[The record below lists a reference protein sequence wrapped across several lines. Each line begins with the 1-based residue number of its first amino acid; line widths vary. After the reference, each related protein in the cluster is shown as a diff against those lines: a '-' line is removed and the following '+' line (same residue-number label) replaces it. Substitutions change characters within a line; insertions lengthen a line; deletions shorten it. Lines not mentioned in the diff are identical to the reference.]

1 MVPLLVAVVPP
12 LVFGPHLGFALAGVA
27 CWAAAVGVQDS
38 TIKALVADLVPAR
51 SLAGAYGVFA
61 AVQGAFAVVGGV
73 TAGWLLDRSVPALA
87 ALVGVTQLASL
98 ILLVATLRGLRPATR

>member
-1 MVPLLVAVVPP
+1 MNR
-12 LVFGPHLGFALAGVA
+12 
-27 CWAAAVGVQDS
+27 S
-38 TIKALVADLVPAR
+38 IKALVADLVPAR